1 MSGNV
6 TDVQDVFAD
15 LVFFGN
21 AGFDDDGVYQEPG
34 IGPGKGLERGAANQ
48 FGSDASTFEVWM
60 WWAGILV
67 LIMHLGFAFLEAG
80 SVQQKNALNVMFKNI
95 ITITL
100 GGVCYYLIG
109 YGIFSAGDP
118 GNLFSGGVNFLL
130 LEEEG
135 RDIGSGSLNAF
146 GSEFFFQFA
155 FAATA
160 ATIVSG
166 AVAGRITLPAYCVV
180 VVCLTTF
187 IYPPITHWVWAS
199 TGWLTQFF
207 TSQGAICEGD
217 PIPDSCPN
225 APVIEGSGGLKDFAG
240 SGVVHMTGGFAALAG
255 VIVLGPRNDAM
266 VDGELVP
273 PAPSSTTLMA
283 IGVFVLW
290 IGWYGF
296 NCGSTLTFAGYA
308 SGMGHAAIC
317 TTLAPSTA
325 VVTAM
330 IFSKLVLGY
339 YDVPIMLNAAL
350 AGLVGITASA
360 NVMNFG
366 WTVFIG
372 FTSFFV
378 YYGGVKLLIRL
389 KLDDPVGAIPV
400 HGFCGF
406 WGVIMQPIN
415 TFDYAGNPDGAAAQ
429 AGMQFVGV
437 VVIGLWSFV
446 LTFIVFFALAT
457 FSFQK
462 ERKEKF
468 LRATDDMQEKG
479 LDSSEHGGE
488 IYKSF

>member
-1 MSGNV
+1 MAAPNV
-6 TDVQDVFAD
+6 SDVSEAFAD
-15 LVFFGN
+15 LLHFGAVF
-21 AGFDDDGVYQEPG
+21 FDDDNVLQAPG
-34 IGPGKGLERGAANQ
+34 IGPGKGLVRGDT
-48 FGSDASTFEVWM
+48 GSSDATTFEVWM

-109 YGIFSAGDP
+109 YGIFSAGEK
-118 GNLFSGGVNFLL
+118 GNLFAGGVNFLL
-130 LEEEG
+130 LEEES

-180 VVCLTTF
+180 VVCLTSF
-187 IYPPITHWVWAS
+187 VYPPVTHWAWAS
-199 TGWLTQFF
+199 TGWLTQFY
-207 TSQGAICEGD
+207 TSSCTED
-217 PIPDSCPN
+217 NPTPESCPN
-225 APVIEGSGGLKDFAG
+225 FPISGGGLKDFAG

-255 VIVLGPRNDAM
+255 VIVLGPRKDAIAE
-266 VDGELVP
+266 DGSLSP
-273 PAPSSTTLMA
+273 PPPSSTTLMA

-308 SGMGHAAIC
+308 AGMGHAAIC

-330 IFSKLVLGY
+330 VFSKAVKGY

-378 YYGGVKLLIRL
+378 YYGGALLLLRL
-389 KLDDPVGAIPV
+389 GLDDPVGAIPV
-400 HGFCGF
+400 HGFCGI
-406 WGVIMQPIN
+406 WGVLMQPIN
-415 TFDYAGNPDGAAAQ
+415 TFDYDNTEERLGQ
-429 AGMQFVGV
+429 VGMQFLGV
-437 VVIGLWSFV
+437 TVIGLWAFV
-446 LTFIVFFALAT
+446 LTFIIFFAMAT

-468 LRATDDMQEKG
+468 LRATDEMQDKG
-479 LDSSEHGGE
+479 LDDSEHGGE

>member
-1 MSGNV
+1 MAELV
-6 TDVQDVFAD
+6 TDINQVFAD
-15 LVFFGN
+15 LLHFGVPDVDDNGN
-21 AGFDDDGVYQEPG
+21 ATFAGQ
-34 IGPGKGLERGAANQ
+34 GPGKGLARDSTG
-48 FGSDASTFEVWM
+48 GGDPTTFEVWM

-100 GGVCYYLIG
+100 GGVCYYVLG
-109 YGIFSAGDP
+109 YGIFSAGEP
-118 GNLFSGGVNFLL
+118 GNVFAGGVNFLL
-130 LEEEG
+130 LDEEQA
-135 RDIGSGSLNAF
+135 DIGSGSLNAY

-180 VVCLTTF
+180 VVCLTSF

-199 TGWLTQFF
+199 TGWLTQFYA
-207 TSQGAICEGD
+207 SSAPCDGD
-217 PIPDSCPN
+217 PIPAACPN
-225 APVIEGSGGLKDFAG
+225 PPISGGGLKDFAG

-255 VIVLGPRNDAM
+255 VIVLGPRKDA
-266 VDGELVP
+266 VAEDGSLSP
-273 PAPSSTTLMA
+273 PPPSSTTLMA

-308 SGMGHAAIC
+308 GGMGHAAIC

-330 IFSKLVLGY
+330 IFTKIVKGY
-339 YDVPIMLNAAL
+339 YDVPIMLNSAL

-372 FTSFFV
+372 FSSFFV
-378 YYGGVKLLIRL
+378 YYGSSLLLLRL

-400 HGFCGF
+400 HGFCGI
-406 WGVIMQPIN
+406 WGVLMQPIN
-415 TFDYAGNPDGAAAQ
+415 TYDFETTEEKLAQ
-429 AGMQFVGV
+429 VSMQFIGV
-437 VVIGLWSFV
+437 IVIGLWAFV

-468 LRATDDMQEKG
+468 LKATDQMQDDG

-488 IYKSF
+488 IYKNF

>member
-1 MSGNV
+1 MTENETIVGA
-6 TDVQDVFAD
+6 FAD
-15 LVFFGN
+15 LLFFGV
-21 AGFDDDGVYQEPG
+21 AGLNDDGEYVEPG
-34 IGPGKGLERGAANQ
+34 IGPGKGLERLSTQAGD
-48 FGSDASTFEVWM
+48 STTFEIWM

-100 GGVCYYLIG
+100 GGVCYYILG
-109 YGIFSAGDP
+109 YGIFSAGEK
-118 GNLFSGGVNFLL
+118 GNLFAGGVNFLL
-130 LEEEG
+130 LEEDG
-135 RDIGSGSLNAF
+135 ADVGSGSLNAF

-180 VVCLTTF
+180 VICLTSF
-187 IYPPITHWVWAS
+187 VYPPVTHWAWAS
-199 TGWLTQFF
+199 TGWLTQFY
-207 TSQGAICEGD
+207 TSSCTEDNPSPAT
-217 PIPDSCPN
+217 CPN
-225 APVIEGSGGLKDFAG
+225 FPISGAGLKDFAG

-255 VIVLGPRNDAM
+255 VIVLGPRKDA
-266 VDGELVP
+266 VAEDGSLSP

-296 NCGSTLTFAGYA
+296 NCGSTLTFATYA

-330 IFSKLVLGY
+330 IFSKIVKGY
-339 YDVPIMLNAAL
+339 YDVPIMLNSAL

-360 NVMNFG
+360 NVMDFG

-378 YYGGVKLLIRL
+378 YYGGALLLLRL
-389 KLDDPVGAIPV
+389 GLDDPVGAIPV
-400 HGFCGF
+400 HGFCGI
-406 WGVIMQPIN
+406 WGVLMQPIN
-415 TFDYAGNPDGAAAQ
+415 TVDFETTEEKLAQ
-429 AGMQFVGV
+429 VGMQFLGV
-437 VVIGLWSFV
+437 TVIGLWAFV
-446 LTFIVFFALAT
+446 LTFIIFFVMAGFT
-457 FSFQK
+457 IK
-462 ERKEKF
+462 DNEKKTKF
-468 LRATDDMQEKG
+468 LRATDEMQDAG